1 MLNETLR
8 ESAIHIPSFLK
19 PMYSRFLHILF
30 AALACLLVPAAAQPV
45 ISEFMAQNNNT
56 LADEDGEYSDW
67 IEIRNTGN
75 SAINLAGWSLS
86 DLSTDLQQWTF
97 PDTSLAANAT
107 LIVFASGKDRK
118 LSGQPLHTNF
128 SLAVAG
134 EYLALTAPD
143 GITKATEF
151 SPAYP
156 AQSTDVSYGAAQPS
170 AWVQLAGKSS
180 SFRYLVPNATT
191 GPAVGTSWR
200 AASFNDSTWTQG
212 TLAIGYKTGASD
224 PLGMRSIF
232 ETDVQAS
239 MTATPRPTS
248 CYLRVPFTINN
259 VANVLEFEL
268 RTQYDD
274 GYATFLNGSSNPV
287 DAANAPTSLTWQSV
301 ATATETD
308 GNGLSM
314 KIANLSAQIGN
325 LVTGS
330 NVLAIHGLNFNQSSS
345 DFLCAPQV
353 WVRLANTGATQWG
366 YFEPSTPG
374 AGNGDTES
382 MILFDEVL
390 FSEASKTFSN
400 NFSLTLSGA
409 TAGKVIR
416 YTTNGTV
423 PTISSTLYATPIN
436 ITASSVIRAKI
447 FDSSGIGSRTFT
459 RHFTKLAADVV
470 NRQSN
475 LPMVV
480 LDPRNQTL
488 NSVNRSGAY
497 FQLFD
502 RDANGVS
509 ALNRVPTLSTRQG
522 LRWRGSSSEGQAK
535 KPYSVAFWNDRDQE
549 INHPLLGMNAESD
562 WVMYAPF
569 SFDRAYIRN
578 AVAYE
583 MSRRMG
589 RWAPQ
594 MKFVEVFLNS
604 AGDDL
609 TANDYIGVY
618 AICEQIKMNPTRMG
632 YRVLEKTNIPPV
644 GPINVLASGNWT
656 GGYLFKIDR
665 ADTDEYSWKTTR
677 NTPRDFFLALSRPKM
692 ENLDGGPYASN
703 ATALAG
709 SRQVAYIT
717 SYIQAFED
725 ALHAD
730 LANGFTTR
738 NYMNFVDRDHWI
750 DHLLINVFAKNVD
763 GLRLSAFFHKPE
775 NQKIKAGPAWDFDRS
790 MESYDS
796 RDDAF
801 NTWLG
806 TGDGTDFFT
815 RDWWNQLCQD
825 PDFRQAFYDRW
836 AELRKTTLSNAG
848 LADIINPI
856 ANEIHNSAN
865 GLGSA
870 ADRDAVRWTD
880 NAPRSGGYP
889 AEISAM
895 LTWLQNRAAWMERR
909 RITDAAVLPIAP
921 NITPLQTPLLTG
933 GTVSLSGSGGTIY
946 YRLDGLDPRAA
957 GGAINGSAYST
968 AITINTP
975 STIVARVRS
984 STGDWSAPAR
994 MLLLAADP
1002 GPQFLPGGT
1011 ASWNDDANWETNP
1024 AVYPNGNSKAAII
1037 PAPGGEV
1044 ERSVDLYT
1052 PVTMGRIHFPMNASP
1067 LRNKIRDR
1075 NTGNS
1080 FTFQNN
1086 GAAALMQVDGSS
1098 TGYVEWEVAAGVTL
1112 QDSLEIDIANNN
1124 GHPEYGALRIR
1135 SAWSGPGALIK
1146 KGTGVAT
1153 LTGESKNYAGATILE
1168 QGVLRMT
1175 QAATMS
1181 QSSAVQVYDG
1191 AQIRLVS
1198 TGTIAAPA
1206 VYQFGGDIFLRGSG
1220 RGSEIPDAAG
1230 QGKQGALRYDPGTQ
1244 GNLAIVT
1251 NAIDF
1256 AEAASLHVDGSQNVL
1271 ELSGVLRGTGN
1282 VAKSGGGTV
1291 SLTNAGPL
1299 QSGTWTINNGTVKLR
1314 STLQAS
1320 IEINATGTLDA
1331 ANSSGAVNGSGTILL
1346 DGNSFVT
1353 SAVNGLNRAFIL
1365 TQEGTYATGNGLI
1378 FTENPGTALSHD
1390 IYIDHT
1396 PTSTSRYQGGYFLP
1410 ASSPWE
1416 SLLDDV
1422 PLRIFVRDL
1431 SGLHTFAGRTWT
1443 ESNLASVTRIPATVN
1458 GQNGRIL
1465 EVRFDGKPLRYAEWR
1480 TEQFPTEPELSD
1492 DAVSGPH
1499 ADPTGSGIA
1508 NLLRFAL
1515 GLTANQSPTNA
1526 LPTLTKTS
1534 NLATFR
1540 FRYFPELTNIRTI
1553 AESTSTLDDWSQ
1565 STVLFDSQSS
1575 LTLPDV
1581 NGMIEVTEPVVQ
1593 TRRFYRLRI
1602 IELTP

>member
-1 MLNETLR
+1 MNPK
-8 ESAIHIPSFLK
+8 HF
-19 PMYSRFLHILF
+19 RFLCILCTT
-30 AALACLLVPAAAQPV
+30 LLYLLVTATAQPV

-67 IEIRNTGN
+67 IEIRNTSN
-75 SAINLAGWSLS
+75 ATINLAGWSLS

-97 PDTSLAANAT
+97 PDTPLAANGA
-107 LIVFASGKDRK
+107 LIVFASSKDRK
-118 LSGQPLHTNF
+118 ITGQPLHANF
-128 SLAVAG
+128 SLAAAG

-143 GITKATEF
+143 GLTKATEF

-156 AQSTDVSYGAAQPS
+156 AQSTDVSYGSAQS
-170 AWVQLAGKSS
+170 NSWVQLAGKSS
-180 SFRYLVPNATT
+180 AFRYLVPNATT
-191 GPAVGTSWR
+191 GPVLGTTWR
-200 AASFNDSTWTQG
+200 AKSFNDSTWTQG
-212 TLAIGYKTGASD
+212 TLAIGFKNGAAD

-232 ETDVQAS
+232 ETNVQS
-239 MTATPRPTS
+239 LMYDLTSRQS
-248 CYLRVPFTINN
+248 CYLRVPFTVSN
-259 VANVLEFEL
+259 VENVLEFEL

-274 GYATFLNGSSNPV
+274 GYATFINGSSNPV

-330 NVLAIHGLNFNQSSS
+330 NVLAIHGLNANQSSS

-366 YFEPSTPG
+366 YFEPATPG
-374 AGNGDTES
+374 AGNGGTES

-390 FSEASKTFSN
+390 FSEVSKTFSN

-409 TAGKVIR
+409 TVGKTIR
-416 YTTNGTV
+416 YTTDGTV

-436 ITASSVIRAKI
+436 ITASSVIRARI

-480 LDPRNQTL
+480 LDPRNQIL
-488 NSVNRSGAY
+488 NSVNRAGAY

-502 RDANGVS
+502 RDTNGVS

-522 LRWRGSSSEGQAK
+522 LRWRGSSSEDQPK

-562 WVMYAPF
+562 WVMYSPYY
-569 SFDRAYIRN
+569 FDRAYIRN

-594 MKFVEVFLNS
+594 MKFVEVYLNA

-609 TANDYIGVY
+609 TASDYIGVY

-632 YRVLEKTNIPPV
+632 YRVLEKTDVPPA
-644 GPINVLASGNWT
+644 GAINVQASGNWT

-677 NTPRDFFLALSRPKM
+677 NLPRDFFLALSRPQM

-703 ATALAG
+703 PTAFAG

-717 SYIQAFED
+717 NYIQAFED

-730 LANGFTTR
+730 LANGFSTR
-738 NYMNFVDRDHWI
+738 NYLNFIDRDHWI

-775 NQKIKAGPAWDFDRS
+775 NQKIKAGATWDFDRS
-790 MESYDS
+790 MESYDD

-856 ANEIHNSAN
+856 ANEIRNSAN

-895 LTWLQNRAAWMERR
+895 LTWLQNRAGWMERR
-909 RITDAAVLPIAP
+909 RITDAALLPTAP
-921 NITPLQTPLLTG
+921 TITPQQTPLLTG
-933 GTVSLSGSGGTIY
+933 GTVSLSGTGGTLY

-957 GGAINGSAYST
+957 GGAINGSAYSA
-968 AITINTP
+968 AITINAP
-975 STIVARVRS
+975 STIVARIRS
-984 STGDWSAPAR
+984 SAGEWSAPAS
-994 MLLLAADP
+994 MLLLASDP

-1024 AVYPNGNSKAAII
+1024 AAYPNGNGKAAII

-1044 ERSVDLYT
+1044 ERSVDLYA

-1075 NTGNS
+1075 NIGNS

-1086 GAAALMQVDGSS
+1086 GATALMKIDGSS

-1112 QDSLEIDIANNN
+1112 QNSLEIDIANNN

-1135 SAWSGPGALIK
+1135 SAWSGPGGLTK
-1146 KGTGVAT
+1146 NGLGVAT
-1153 LTGESKNYAGATILE
+1153 FTGDSKIYAGPTILE
-1168 QGVLRMT
+1168 QGVLRVT
-1175 QAATMS
+1175 QAAAMS

-1191 AQIRLVS
+1191 AQFRLVS

-1206 VYQFGGDIFLRGSG
+1206 VYQFGGDIYLRGSG
-1220 RGSEIPDAAG
+1220 RGSEIADQSG
-1230 QGKQGALRYDPGTQ
+1230 QGKQGALRYDPVTQ
-1244 GNLAIVT
+1244 GNFAIVR

-1271 ELSGVLRGTGN
+1271 ELSGVVRGTGN

-1314 STLQAS
+1314 SSLQAS
-1320 IEINATGTLDA
+1320 IEINATGILDA
-1331 ANSSGAVNGSGTILL
+1331 AHSSGAVSGSGSILL
-1346 DGNSFVT
+1346 DGNPFVT
-1353 SAVNGLNRAFIL
+1353 SALNGLHRAFIF
-1365 TQEGTYATGNGLI
+1365 TQDGNYATGNGLI
-1378 FTENPGTALSHD
+1378 LTENPATALSHD
-1390 IYIDHT
+1390 IYIEQT
-1396 PTSTSRYQGGYFLP
+1396 TTSTSRYQGGYFLP
-1410 ASSPWE
+1410 VSTAWE
-1416 SLLDDV
+1416 SLLDA

-1431 SGLHTFAGRTWT
+1431 GGLHTFAGRTWT

-1465 EVRFDGKPLRYAEWR
+1465 EVRFDGKPLRYAGWR
-1480 TEQFPTEPELSD
+1480 TQQFPAEPELSD

-1499 ADPTGSGIA
+1499 ADPAGSGIA

-1534 NLATFR
+1534 NLVTFR
-1540 FRYFPELTNIRTI
+1540 FRYFPEHTNIRTI
-1553 AESTSTLDDWSQ
+1553 AESTSNLDDWSQ
-1565 STVLFDSQSS
+1565 ATVLFDSQSS
-1575 LTLPDV
+1575 LTLADV
-1581 NGMIEVTEPVVQ
+1581 NGMIEVTEPAVQ
-1593 TRRFYRLRI
+1593 TKRFYRLRI